1 MKNYMKNTAKM
12 LVVGLGEVFSIKY
25 DEGVYNCYFRFT
37 ENGLERSPDGVNNWD
52 SARTSYYH
60 NLLTGSEVIVK
71 YWKPKIDDEY
81 YIPSLAFYPDK
92 RYTPLIWDGGDVDH
106 FYLTN
111 GLVCKT
117 KEEAINMTG
126 KLLAFAKNHMLFYEV
141 SD

>member
-1 MKNYMKNTAKM
+1 MKEVAK
-12 LVVGLGEVFSIKY
+12 LLRVELGEVFLIKCN
-25 DEGVYNCYFRFT
+25 EGIHNYYFRFT

-52 SARTSYYH
+52 SALTSYCH
-60 NLLTGSEVIVK
+60 NLLTGREVIVK

-81 YIPSLAFYPDK
+81 YIPSFAFYTDR

-106 FYLTN
+106 FWLTN

-126 KLLAFAKNHMLFYEV
+126 KLLAFAKNHRLSYEV

>member
-12 LVVGLGEVFSIKY
+12 LGVGLGEVFSIKY

-126 KLLAFAKNHMLFYEV
+126 KLLAFAKNNMLFYEV

>member
-1 MKNYMKNTAKM
+1 MKNTAKM
-12 LVVGLGEVFSIKY
+12 LGVELGEVFLIKCN
-25 DEGVYNCYFRFT
+25 EGIHNYYFRFT

-52 SARTSYYH
+52 SALTSYCH

-71 YWKPKIDDEY
+71 YWEPKIDDEY
-81 YIPSLAFYPDK
+81 YIPSFAFYHEK

-106 FYLTN
+106 FWLTN
-111 GLVCKT
+111 GLICKT

-126 KLLAFAKNHMLFYEV
+126 KLLAFAKNNRLFYKV

>member
-12 LVVGLGEVFSIKY
+12 LGVGLGEVFSIKY

-52 SARTSYYH
+52 SAWTSYYH

-71 YWKPKIDDEY
+71 YWKPKIGDGY
-81 YIPSLAFYPDK
+81 YIPSFSFYSNK
-92 RYTPLIWDGGDVDH
+92 RYAYYVWDDVDIDY
-106 FYLTN
+106 FWLTN
-111 GLVCKT
+111 GLVYKT
-117 KEEAINMTG
+117 KEEAIKMTD
-126 KLLAFAKNHMLFYEV
+126 KLLALAKKHMLFHKV

>member
-12 LVVGLGEVFSIKY
+12 LGVGLGEVFSIKY

-81 YIPSLAFYPDK
+81 YIPSFAFYTDK
-92 RYTPLIWDGGDVDH
+92 RYTPLIWDGGDFDH
-106 FYLTN
+106 FWLTN

-117 KEEAINMTG
+117 KEEAINMTD
-126 KLLAFAKNHMLFYEV
+126 KLLALTKKHRLFHKV

>member
-1 MKNYMKNTAKM
+1 MNNTAKM
-12 LVVGLGEVFSIKY
+12 LGVELGEVFLIKCN
-25 DEGVYNCYFRFT
+25 EGIHNYYFRFT
-37 ENGLERSPDGVNNWD
+37 ENGLERSHDGVNNWD
-52 SARTSYYH
+52 SALTSYCH
-60 NLLTGSEVIVK
+60 NLLTGREVIVK

-81 YIPSLAFYPDK
+81 YIPSFAFYTDR

-106 FYLTN
+106 FWLTN

-126 KLLAFAKNHMLFYEV
+126 KLLAFAKNHRLFYEV

>member
-12 LVVGLGEVFSIKY
+12 LGVGLGEVFSIKY

-52 SARTSYYH
+52 SAWTSYYH
-60 NLLTGSEVIVK
+60 NLLTGREVIVK
-71 YWKPKIDDEY
+71 YWKPKIGDGY
-81 YIPSLAFYPDK
+81 YRPSFSFYPEM
-92 RYTPLIWDGGDVDH
+92 RYKKYVWDGGDVDH
-106 FYLTN
+106 FWLTN

-117 KEEAINMTG
+117 KEEAIKMTG
-126 KLLAFAKNHMLFYEV
+126 KLLAFAKNHRLFYEV